1 MGAAVR
7 AVKQPRMEHVC
18 QECGYRAPRWLG
30 RCPECNKWGSLLQER
45 AAPIDPRSAAICA
58 PTPTPIGEVS
68 LESSE
73 RDSTGIGEFDRVLGG
88 GLVAG
93 SVVLIGGDPG
103 IGKSTLLLTALDKL
117 ARAPGERPV
126 LYISGEE
133 SLRQT
138 RLRGERLGTLAPGL
152 LLLAEIDAEL
162 ALAAAERTAPRVL
175 VVDSVQTMHLP
186 AFGNAPGS
194 VVQVREVAARVV
206 AWAKRTG
213 TPTLLEG
220 HVTKDGAIAGPRMLE
235 HMVDTVLYFEG
246 DRSHSYRV
254 LRAHKNR
261 FGSTNEIGVFE
272 MRSEGLCEVPNP
284 SALFL
289 AERPRGA
296 SGSAVVATMNGTRPL
311 LVEVQ
316 ALVGDTAAGGSA
328 RRTTI
333 GVDSG
338 RVALLTAVL
347 EKKEGVPLS
356 DRDVY
361 VNIVGGA
368 VLDEPAGDLALAA
381 ALVSSSWNKPIDP
394 KTLVLGEVGLAGEV
408 RAVSQVE
415 QRLSEASQLGFT
427 RCVLPSGNLKRVGA
441 NPPLQICGV
450 SSLQE
455 ALQALFP

>member
-1 MGAAVR
+1 MGSATKVARAA
-7 AVKQPRMEHVC
+7 KLEHVC
-18 QECGYRAPRWLG
+18 QACGFRTPRWLG
-30 RCPECNKWGSLLQER
+30 RCPECSEWGTLVEER
-45 AAPIDPRSAAICA
+45 VTGLGPRSLATGALL
-58 PTPTPIGEVS
+58 PTPIGEVP
-68 LESSE
+68 LEAGG

-93 SVVLIGGDPG
+93 SVVLLGGDPG

-117 ARAPGERPV
+117 SRLPGERPV
-126 LYISGEE
+126 LYVSGEE

-138 RLRGERLGTLAPGL
+138 RLRGERLGTLAPAL

-162 ALAAAERTAPRVL
+162 ALAAADGCKPRVL
-175 VVDSVQTMHLP
+175 VIDSIQTMHLP
-186 AFGNAPGS
+186 ALGSAPGS
-194 VVQVREVAARVV
+194 IVQVRESAARLV

-213 TPTLLEG
+213 TPTVLIG
-220 HVTKDGAIAGPRMLE
+220 HVTKDGALAGPRLLE

-272 MRSEGLCEVPNP
+272 MRSEGLCEVSNP

-289 AERPRGA
+289 AERPKGA
-296 SGSAVVATMNGTRPL
+296 SGSAVMATMNGTRPL

-316 ALVGDTAAGGSA
+316 ALVGDLAAGGSP
-328 RRTTI
+328 RRTAI
-333 GVDSG
+333 GVDAG

-361 VNIVGGA
+361 VNVAGGA
-368 VLDEPAGDLALAA
+368 TLDEPAGDLALAA
-381 ALVSSSWNKPIDP
+381 ALVSSSWNRALDP

-408 RAVSQVE
+408 RAVGQVE
-415 QRLSEASQLGFT
+415 QRLSEAAQLGFT
-427 RCVLPSGNLKRVGA
+427 RCVLPAGNHKRLGTGGPITLCGA
-441 NPPLQICGV
+441 A
-450 SSLQE
+450 SLSD